1 MHPERPFQYVPAAIT
16 SGAAHQFAA
25 VKYGDF
31 RKDPMLWQ
39 RTRFNGLTTEV
50 YPDRT
55 LYIGSTLRK
64 SSSISDVDYDEMVI
78 TSYATHMTTLKDLG
92 YRYGMASPH
101 HISNAT
107 ETRRNKHIKLFSDS
121 GGFQL
126 LTGVVDF
133 IDPLELAAYYNK
145 TVDYGIGLDIPVFG
159 NNDMLMRMI
168 EIMLVNNRLIRKH
181 LVPEAQIY
189 DVSHGSTLKTRA
201 QFLDRLLKEKE
212 LGEGLAIGG
221 IAQNFKDG
229 GMRVTTAT
237 GTVNLLYTLLKTK
250 GRFKRYHVLG
260 TTSSFF
266 QALYW
271 LIQEY
276 EVAPHI
282 TADSTTYVQ
291 APVNNLMLNSK
302 LRSLLLSSTDLPKE
316 HWRTA
321 LHCPCALCSIVKY
334 PIAYVRTAA
343 LNVFHG
349 LSAIADNCNMI
360 EDSVRDF
367 HDGKMSLQKLASM
380 LGDQS
385 MTRFYVQVMEFALD
399 AARKGFKTAYEK
411 HYPTLKPFLR
421 GATNTG
427 SLFGERQRVL
437 TPDQQKV
444 RTRLDSV
451 LTKYEDYHKGKK
463 KVKS

>member
-16 SGAAHQFAA
+16 SGMPYQFAA
-25 VKYGDF
+25 VKHENN
-31 RKDPMLWQ
+31 RKNPLLWQ
-39 RTRFNGLTTEV
+39 RTRFNGLTTEW

-55 LYIGSTLRK
+55 LYVGSTLK
-64 SSSISDVDYDEMVI
+64 KLNSVSDIDYDEMMV
-78 TSYATHMTTLKDLG
+78 TSYATSMKTLKELG

-101 HISNAT
+101 HISAAT
-107 ETRRNKHIKLFSDS
+107 ETRRNKHLKLFSDS

-126 LTGVVDF
+126 LSGVLDF
-133 IDPLELAAYYNK
+133 IDPVELAEYYNR

-159 NNDMLMRMI
+159 HNDMLMRMI
-168 EIMLVNNRLIRKH
+168 EVMLKNNRLIRRH

-201 QFLDRLLKEKE
+201 LFLDRLLKEKE

-229 GMRVTTAT
+229 GQRVTTAT
-237 GTVNLLYTLLKTK
+237 GTVNLMYTLLKTK

-260 TTSSFF
+260 TTSAFF

-302 LRSLLLSSTDLPKE
+302 FQGLLLSSSELPKE
-316 HWRTA
+316 HRSTA
-321 LHCPCALCSIVKY
+321 LHCSCPLCAMVKY
-334 PIAYVRTAA
+334 PVAYVRTAA

-349 LSAIADNCNMI
+349 LSSIADNCNII

-367 HDGKMSLQKLASM
+367 HDGRIDLHKLASL
-380 LGDQS
+380 LGGDATT
-385 MTRFYVQVMEFALD
+385 TRFYTHVMQFALD
-399 AARKGFKTAYEK
+399 AARKGFKVAYEK
-411 HYPTLKPFLR
+411 HYPILKPNLR
-421 GATNTG
+421 GAQLTG
-427 SLFGERQRVL
+427 SLFGERKRVL
-437 TPDQQKV
+437 TADQQKV
-444 RTRLDSV
+444 RTRLDAV
-451 LTKYEDYHKGKK
+451 LTKYEKYHKGKK
-463 KVKS
+463 